1 MLCAEIPC
9 DEGGDLW
16 QMNSESLG
24 GLVSRQ
30 LVEQGLPVTGHVA
43 TEVRR
48 LPCVYPKYR
57 HGYQDDL
64 DCIETW
70 VNEQPRL
77 VTVGRLGL
85 FVPDNLHHVI
95 EMGNAVARV
104 VNSDGIVD
112 REAWRLRREE
122 FRSNV
127 VED

>member
-1 MLCAEIPC
+1 
-9 DEGGDLW
+9 
-16 QMNSESLG
+16 
-24 GLVSRQ
+24 
-30 LVEQGLPVTGHVA
+30 
-43 TEVRR
+43 
-48 LPCVYPKYR
+48 
-57 HGYQDDL
+57 

-95 EMGNAVARV
+95 EMGNTVARV
-104 VNSDGIVD
+104 INSDGHID
-112 REAWRLRREE
+112 RQAWRLRREE